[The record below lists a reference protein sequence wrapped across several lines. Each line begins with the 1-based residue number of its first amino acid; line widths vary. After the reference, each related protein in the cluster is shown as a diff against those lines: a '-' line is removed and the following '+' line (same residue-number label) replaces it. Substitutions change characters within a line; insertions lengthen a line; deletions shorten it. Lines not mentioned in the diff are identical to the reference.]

1 MQDITK
7 HINYKGINYPLVFN
21 LNVIEKI
28 QEKYGSYEKWGEMTE
43 VKENEEGE
51 KTEVN
56 IGALKFGIT
65 EMINEGIDI
74 ENETAETKR
83 EFLTEKQ
90 VGRIITELGISK
102 MTEKVQETVIDS
114 TKNENE
120 EEKNV

>member
-7 HINYKGINYPLVFN
+7 HINYKEIDYPLVFN

-43 VKENEEGE
+43 RKENEEGE

-83 EFLTEKQ
+83 EFITEKQ
-90 VGRIITELGISK
+90 VGRIITEIGISK

-114 TKNENE
+114 TKKDNE

>member
-7 HINYKGINYPLVFN
+7 HINYKGIDYPLVFN

-43 VKENEEGE
+43 GKES
-51 KTEVN
+51 EVN
-56 IGALKFGIT
+56 ISALKFGIT

-74 ENETAETKR
+74 ENETAETER

>member
-1 MQDITK
+1 MQDIIK
-7 HINYKGINYPLVFN
+7 HINYKGIDYPLVFN

-43 VKENEEGE
+43 GKES
-51 KTEVN
+51 EVN
-56 IGALKFGIT
+56 ISALKFGIT

-74 ENETAETKR
+74 ENETAEIKR

-90 VGRIITELGISK
+90 IGRIITEIGMSK

-114 TKNENE
+114 TKKENE

>member
-1 MQDITK
+1 MQDTTK
-7 HINYKGINYPLVFN
+7 HINCKGIDYPLVFN

-43 VKENEEGE
+43 GKENEA
-51 KTEVN
+51 N

-74 ENETAETKR
+74 ENENLETKR
-83 EFLTEKQ
+83 EFLTAKQ
-90 VGRIITELGISK
+90 VGRLITELGMK
-102 MTEKVQETVIDS
+102 RLTDKVQETVIES
-114 TKNENE
+114 TKTNE

>member
-7 HINYKGINYPLVFN
+7 HINYKGIDYPLVFN

-43 VKENEEGE
+43 GKES
-51 KTEVN
+51 EVN
-56 IGALKFGIT
+56 ISALKFGIT

-74 ENETAETKR
+74 ENEGKEPKR

-90 VGRIITELGISK
+90 VGRIITELGLQKITK
-102 MTEKVQETVIDS
+102 KVQDTVIES

>member
-7 HINYKGINYPLVFN
+7 HINYKGIDYPLVFN

-43 VKENEEGE
+43 GKES
-51 KTEVN
+51 EVN
-56 IGALKFGIT
+56 ISALKFGIT

-102 MTEKVQETVIDS
+102 MKEKGQETVKKKK
-114 TKNENE
+114 KNENE

>member
-7 HINYKGINYPLVFN
+7 HINYKGIDYPLVFN

-28 QEKYGSYEKWGEMTE
+28 QEKYGSYEKWGGMTAG
-43 VKENEEGE
+43 KENEEGE

-83 EFLTEKQ
+83 EFITEKQ
-90 VGRIITELGISK
+90 VGRIITEIGISK
-102 MTEKVQETVIDS
+102 ITEKVQETVIDS
-114 TKNENE
+114 TKKDNE

>member
-7 HINYKGINYPLVFN
+7 HINYKGIDYPLVFN

-43 VKENEEGE
+43 RKENEEGE

-83 EFLTEKQ
+83 EFITEKQ
-90 VGRIITELGISK
+90 VGRIITEIGISK

-114 TKNENE
+114 TKKDNE

>member
-1 MQDITK
+1 
-7 HINYKGINYPLVFN
+7 
-21 LNVIEKI
+21 
-28 QEKYGSYEKWGEMTE
+28 
-43 VKENEEGE
+43 
-51 KTEVN
+51 
-56 IGALKFGIT
+56 
-65 EMINEGIDI
+65 MINEGIDI

-90 VGRIITELGISK
+90 VGRIITELGIEK